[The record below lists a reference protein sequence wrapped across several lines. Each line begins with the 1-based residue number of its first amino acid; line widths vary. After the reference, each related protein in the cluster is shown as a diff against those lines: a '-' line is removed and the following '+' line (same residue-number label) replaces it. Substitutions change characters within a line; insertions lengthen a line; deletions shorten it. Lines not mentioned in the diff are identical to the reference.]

1 MQIEAL
7 RGAVRFLRNEN
18 AYLKGYDL
26 LKEIQALPP
35 LHVNRRPL
43 TPPLDPS
50 LSPSDS
56 DDSDLDRKP
65 MRRPATLRD
74 LATETKLLY
83 RDVMQFSSSRR
94 VIDLSALNKQR
105 MEVGRV
111 WMPKKQTPAHQV
123 WERKLEAEKLS
134 RRVKGLL
141 ERAQSIG
148 VVKV

>member
-1 MQIEAL
+1 
-7 RGAVRFLRNEN
+7 
-18 AYLKGYDL
+18 
-26 LKEIQALPP
+26 
-35 LHVNRRPL
+35 
-43 TPPLDPS
+43 
-50 LSPSDS
+50 
-56 DDSDLDRKP
+56 